1 MQCIAYWAGLWL
13 ASPIIFPSLGGDSQ
27 QWQTSPSLQSFLF
40 GSKLNW
46 VIYPDCK
53 IDYVSPCFY
62 SVLSWRKLIRFSCK
76 HWSIW
81 YFDLTHPPTKL
92 IISDRYWNK
101 QWILTIEWMF
111 KIFKKKIAWKIVV
124 LVSISSSAWSG
135 PSRVSMLMW
144 FKMVLGSRNLAW
156 AHLAIF
162 SASRL
167 IVARARLALS
177 APTGYFA
184 PLAILPQVAI
194 FLLQIFSFSYLIS
207 MFIRQCSG
215 LFNV

>member
-1 MQCIAYWAGLWL
+1 MWVPAFTVCYHEENLSVFPVNTDPFDILFW
-13 ASPIIFPSLGGDSQ
+13 PILLSSL
-27 QWQTSPSLQSFLF
+27 SFLI
-40 GSKLNW
+40 GTERNNESWPLNVCLKISKKNI
-46 VIYPDCK
+46 V
-53 IDYVSPCFY
+53 
-62 SVLSWRKLIRFSCK
+62 
-76 HWSIW
+76 
-81 YFDLTHPPTKL
+81 
-92 IISDRYWNK
+92 
-101 QWILTIEWMF
+101 
-111 KIFKKKIAWKIVV
+111 WKIVV

-184 PLAILPQVAI
+184 PVAILPQVAI